1 MTQQLA
7 SDIHHYDQRLT
18 AALRNL
24 ENDKQVLDANRKKI
38 NLFLEYIRAEGLSV
52 PRQVRYTYVLRKL
65 SALLGKEFRRTSKT
79 DMIRV
84 MSELEKQNTAYD
96 TKLSEKQCIKR
107 FYKWLRNTED
117 DYPVEVKWIKAR
129 RNNYHKIL
137 PEHLLTE
144 DEIKKLAKTC
154 QNQRD
159 RALILVLYETGCR
172 VGEILPLK
180 LGDVQFDTHGAVMI
194 MKGKTGPRRIRI
206 IFSAKALSEGL
217 NHHPTRL
224 DPEAPLW
231 TSFESA
237 GSTKPLEYYAFRK
250 MLSVTAKRAKVSKR
264 VNPHSFRHARA
275 SNLANVLTEAQMK
288 EYLGWVGDS
297 KMASTYVHLS
307 GRNIDNALLKLNG
320 IKTEDEVNNEEHKL
334 RLKTCSRCQ
343 EVNSPTSGFCSRC
356 GCPLDV
362 RTAVLMHDEESKTD
376 YVMDWLA
383 VDPEFREFVR
393 TRLKA
398 MAIALASQKVPAST
412 SPKMSEEHQT
422 DLVVL

>member
-1 MTQQLA
+1 MTQQITF
-7 SDIHHYDQRLT
+7 DIHHYDQRLT
-18 AALRNL
+18 AATRNL
-24 ENDKQVLDANRKKI
+24 DNDKQVLETNRKKI
-38 NLFLEYIRAEGLSV
+38 RQFLEYIRAEGLST

-65 SALLGKEFRRTSKT
+65 SSLLGREFRRTTKT

-84 MSELEKQNTAYD
+84 ISDLERQDTAYD

-107 FYKWLRNTED
+107 FYKWLRNSED
-117 DYPVEVKWIKAR
+117 EYPVEVKWIRAK
-129 RNNYHKIL
+129 RNNNHKML

-144 DEIKKLAKTC
+144 DEVKKLAETC
-154 QNQRD
+154 LNQRD

-180 LGDVQFDTHGAVMI
+180 VGDVQYDTHGAVMI
-194 MKGKTGPRRIRI
+194 LKGKTGPRRVRI
-206 IFSAKALSEGL
+206 IFSAKTLSEWL

-224 DPEAPLW
+224 DPEAPMW

-250 MLSVTAKRAKVSKR
+250 MLAVTAGRAGIAKR

-297 KMASTYVHLS
+297 RMASTYVHLS

-320 IKTEDEVNNEEHKL
+320 IKTEDEVNSEEHTL
-334 RLKTCSRCQ
+334 RIRMCPRCQ
-343 EVNSPTSGFCSRC
+343 EANSPTSGFCSRC
-356 GCPLDV
+356 GSPLDV
-362 RTAVLMHDEESKTD
+362 KTAMQLHEEERKTD
-376 YVMDWLA
+376 NIMDRLFE
-383 VDPEFREFVR
+383 DQEFRELVR
-393 TRLKA
+393 SRLKVL
-398 MAIALASQKVPAST
+398 AI
-412 SPKMSEEHQT
+412 
-422 DLVVL
+422 

>member
-1 MTQQLA
+1 MNSHPG
-7 SDIHHYDQRLT
+7 SDIHHYEERLT
-18 AALRNL
+18 AALSNL
-24 ENDKQVLDANRKKI
+24 ENDMNVLDANRRKVKQ
-38 NLFLEYIRAEGLSV
+38 FLEYIRAEGLST

-65 SALLGKEFRRTSKT
+65 SALLGKEFRRTTKT

-84 MSELEKQNTAYD
+84 ISDLEKQDTAYE

-117 DYPVEVKWIKAR
+117 DYPPEVKWIRAKR
-129 RNNYHKIL
+129 DNNHKIL

-144 DEIKKLAKTC
+144 DEVKKLAETC

-172 VGEILPLK
+172 VGEILTLK
-180 LGDVQFDTHGAVMI
+180 VGDVQFDTHGAIMI
-194 MKGKTGPRRIRI
+194 LKGKTGPRRVRI
-206 IFSAKALSEGL
+206 IFSAKALSEWL
-217 NHHPTRL
+217 NHHPSRL
-224 DPEAPLW
+224 DSEAPLW

-250 MLSVTAKRAKVSKR
+250 MLSVTAARAGIAKR

-297 KMASTYVHLS
+297 RMASTYVHLS
-307 GRNIDNALLKLNG
+307 GRNIDNAPLRLNG
-320 IKTEDEVNNEEHKL
+320 IKTEDEVNSEEHTL
-334 RLKTCSRCQ
+334 RIKTCSRCQ

-362 RTAVLMHDEESKTD
+362 RTAMLMHDEESKTD
-376 YVMDWLA
+376 SVMDDLLQ
-383 VDPEFREFVR
+383 DPEVKEVLRSKLR
-393 TRLKA
+393 T
-398 MAIALASQKVPAST
+398 
-412 SPKMSEEHQT
+412 MSLT
-422 DLVVL
+422 IVA

>member
-1 MTQQLA
+1 MNQQLA
-7 SDIHHYDQRLT
+7 PDIHHYDQRLT
-18 AALRNL
+18 AALSNL

-38 NLFLEYIRAEGLSV
+38 KQFLEYIRAEGLST

-65 SALLGKEFRRTSKT
+65 SSLLGREFRRATKT

-84 MSELEKQNTAYD
+84 ISDLEKQDTAYD

-117 DYPVEVKWIKAR
+117 DYPVEVKWIRAK
-129 RNNYHKIL
+129 RNNNHKIL

-144 DEIKKLAKTC
+144 DEVKKLAETC

-172 VGEILPLK
+172 VGEILPLTV
-180 LGDVQFDTHGAVMI
+180 GDVQFDTHGAVMI
-194 MKGKTGPRRIRI
+194 LKGKTGPRRVRI
-206 IFSAKALSEGL
+206 IFSAKALSEWL
-217 NHHPTRL
+217 NLHPSRL
-224 DPEAPLW
+224 DFVSPLW

-237 GSTKPLEYYAFRK
+237 GSKKPLEYYAFRK
-250 MLSVTAKRAKVSKR
+250 MLSVTAGRAGIAKR

-297 KMASTYVHLS
+297 RMASTYVHLS

-320 IKTEDEVNNEEHKL
+320 IKTEDEVNSEEHTL
-334 RLKTCSRCQ
+334 RIKTCSRCQ

-362 RTAVLMHDEESKTD
+362 RTAMLLHEEESKTD
-376 YVMDWLA
+376 SVMDDLLE
-383 VDPEFREFVR
+383 DPEFKEFVR
-393 TRLKA
+393 SKLN
-398 MAIALASQKVPAST
+398 AIALATAR
-412 SPKMSEEHQT
+412 
-422 DLVVL
+422 